1 MIEELE
7 KFLKA
12 QSKKITDYL
21 FEQVEKIIERKSN
34 LEVYEAVGLIPENKV
49 EDALGI
55 SKSTLRKWRD
65 CGLNRYKAPY
75 EEASKYFYKTEEIK
89 NFMIED
95 MED

>member
-7 KFLKA
+7 KFLKSQA
-12 QSKKITDYL
+12 KKITDYL
-21 FEQVEKIIERKSN
+21 FESVEKIVERKSN
-34 LEVYEAVGLIPENKV
+34 LDVYEVIGLIPENKV
-49 EDALGI
+49 ESALGI
-55 SKSTLRKWRD
+55 KRGTLKKWRD

-75 EEASKYFYKTEEIK
+75 DEASKYYYKPEEIK